1 MPFNEN
7 DFLKHYQNQQQF
19 TIDPWLYL
27 RLQAYLDQQ
36 NEMNQGEPQQ
46 QKKGMQTSPQM
57 ANEVLSRI
65 PQTSQYAQGGGAAP
79 VGGAGGEGVGG
90 GAAAGGESGLA
101 AVPVLGWIAAAVA
114 AREGIGE
121 RGLGWVE
128 GGVDD
133 DVTRNLKS
141 ISKSVRSW
149 DDFTAGNM
157 AGFGGGG
164 LSKVQDVLTGKLS
177 GLRKKDW
184 MWAIDPIGQAIS
196 KLWK

>member
-7 DFLKHYQNQQQF
+7 DFLKQYQNQQQF

-46 QKKGMQTSPQM
+46 QKKGMQPSPQM

>member
-1 MPFNEN
+1 MEQNYVNPW
-7 DFLKHYQNQQQF
+7 FLYQLEMYLKQQQE
-19 TIDPWLYL
+19 
-27 RLQAYLDQQ
+27 QQ
-36 NEMNQGEPQQ
+36 PQQ
-46 QKKGMQTSPQM
+46 QQGGMRPSPQM

-65 PQTSQYAQGGGAAP
+65 PQTSQYMQGGT
-79 VGGAGGEGVGG
+79 GAGATPAVGG
-90 GAAAGGESGLA
+90 GAGEGGASGLA

-121 RGLGWVE
+121 RGLGWVK

-141 ISKSVRSW
+141 IGKAFNSW

-164 LSKVQDVLTGKLS
+164 LSKVQDVVSGKLS
-177 GLRKKDW
+177 GLRKNDW
-184 MWAIDPIGQAIS
+184 MWLIDPIGQAIS

>member
-1 MPFNEN
+1 M
-7 DFLKHYQNQQQF
+7 
-19 TIDPWLYL
+19 L
-27 RLQAYLDQQ
+27 RSLVGS
-36 NEMNQGEPQQ
+36 EMCIRDRV
-46 QKKGMQTSPQM
+46 K
-57 ANEVLSRI
+57 
-65 PQTSQYAQGGGAAP
+65 
-79 VGGAGGEGVGG
+79 
-90 GAAAGGESGLA
+90 
-101 AVPVLGWIAAAVA
+101 
-114 AREGIGE
+114 
-121 RGLGWVE
+121 

-141 ISKSVRSW
+141 IGKSTRSW

-164 LSKVQDVLTGKLS
+164 LSKVQDVLAGKLS

>member
-7 DFLKHYQNQQQF
+7 DFLKQYQNQQQF

-27 RLQAYLDQQ
+27 QLQAYLNQQ
-36 NEMNQGEPQQ
+36 NETNQGNTQQ
-46 QKKGMQTSPQM
+46 QRGMQPSPQM

-65 PQTSQYAQGGGAAP
+65 PQTSQYAQGG
-79 VGGAGGEGVGG
+79 VGG
-90 GAAAGGESGLA
+90 GATGGEASGLA
-101 AVPVLGWIAAAVA
+101 SVPVLGWIAAAIA

-121 RGLGWVE
+121 RGLGWVK

-141 ISKSVRSW
+141 IGKSTRSW

>member
-7 DFLKHYQNQQQF
+7 DFLKQYQNQQQF

-46 QKKGMQTSPQM
+46 QKKGMQPSPQM

-164 LSKVQDVLTGKLS
+164 LSKVQDVLAGKLS

>member
-7 DFLKHYQNQQQF
+7 DFLKQYQNQQQF

-46 QKKGMQTSPQM
+46 QQKGMQPSPQM

-65 PQTSQYAQGGGAAP
+65 PQTSQYTQGGGATP
-79 VGGAGGEGVGG
+79 VGGTSGVGTG

-101 AVPVLGWIAAAVA
+101 AVPVLGWIAAAIA

-121 RGLGWVE
+121 RGLGWVK

-133 DVTRNLKS
+133 DATRNLKS
-141 ISKSVRSW
+141 IGQSVRSW

>member
-1 MPFNEN
+1 MEQGYINPY
-7 DFLKHYQNQQQF
+7 FLYQLEMYLKQQQE
-19 TIDPWLYL
+19 
-27 RLQAYLDQQ
+27 QEQQ
-36 NEMNQGEPQQ
+36 PQQ
-46 QKKGMQTSPQM
+46 QQGGMKPSPQM

-65 PQTSQYAQGGGAAP
+65 PQTSQYVQGGTGAGATPAAGGGAGAGS
-79 VGGAGGEGVGG
+79 GGAEG
-90 GAAAGGESGLA
+90 ASGFA

-141 ISKSVRSW
+141 IGKAFNSW

-164 LSKVQDVLTGKLS
+164 LSKVQDVTSGKLS

-184 MWAIDPIGQAIS
+184 MWLVDPIGQAIS